1 MRIRNGSVTLV
12 LLSMMVAACGI
23 TTSRDRGMADEIEG
37 AAEATAALEAYEFR
51 WTADY
56 DLSESDLG
64 RSALTVTGSGI
75 VDAAAADVDAV
86 VDYDE
91 DLRSVTQTLFGDD
104 TITQVQAF
112 TRIVDDA
119 IYIRG
124 FHAAALAGDID
135 PDYDTWYEVSQG
147 SQDIQDPLVRSDLL
161 PADVLPV
168 AVEPLVDAG
177 ELSVV
182 VDRDFVLDLG
192 TRFPRSI
199 FDFGLLIGGGDFT
212 LSVVIGDGLIDT
224 LTLDGDDPGTGVE
237 RFTFSMAFTPVDAPA
252 IAPPPDAIAFP

>member
-1 MRIRNGSVTLV
+1 MRIRTGPVTFV
-12 LLSMMVAACGI
+12 LLSLLVAACGI
-23 TTSRDRGMADEIEG
+23 TTSRDRGMADEIEA
-37 AAEATAALEAYEFR
+37 AAEATAALAAYEFR

-56 DLSESDLG
+56 GLSEVETG
-64 RSALTVTGSGI
+64 RSALTVEGMGVVSGTG
-75 VDAAAADVDAV
+75 DVDAI

-91 DLRSVTQTLFGDD
+91 DLRSVTRALFGDD

-124 FHAAALAGDID
+124 FHAAALAGDFD
-135 PDYDTWYEVSQG
+135 PEYDAWYEVSRR
-147 SQDIQDPLVRSDLL
+147 SQEVQDPLVRSDVL

-168 AVEPLVDAG
+168 VVEPLVDAG

-212 LSVVIGDGLIDT
+212 LSVVIDEGLIDS
-224 LTLDGDDPGTGVE
+224 LTLDGDDPGSGVE
-237 RFTFSMAFTPVDAPA
+237 RFTFTMAFTPVAAPA
-252 IAPPPDAIAFP
+252 IEPPPDAVAIP